1 MVLPIFRSYPRTST
15 AFLFFFFSR
24 IITLLKTDLS
34 SFRFFLLSLSNCTE
48 TEWSDGPEQREIER
62 KVTDNKRLRV
72 TRRRTGNW
80 LRQKITKK
88 KKTIQTF
95 WKIRVT
101 CRKGR
106 EILNNNDQDSVI
118 NFRLSNKI
126 RTKKIVV

>member
-88 KKTIQTF
+88 KKQF
-95 WKIRVT
+95 KRFGKFVSRVE
-101 CRKGR
+101 KA
-106 EILNNNDQDSVI
+106 EK
-118 NFRLSNKI
+118 F
-126 RTKKIVV
+126 